1 MLNLDDVGG
10 VSSALQGKLRQRV
23 GELNERKI
31 SVLKIFQEADQVKIR
46 EGECSRV
53 QSNRANYDL
62 VHFIRRVEELLF
74 EDKRLYFNDDQII

>member
-46 EGECSRV
+46 V
-53 QSNRANYDL
+53 QSNRANCDL
-62 VHFIRRVEELLF
+62 VHFIRRVKGLLF
-74 EDKRLYFNDDQII
+74 EDKRLYFNDNQII

>member
-53 QSNRANYDL
+53 QSNRANHDL
-62 VHFIRRVEELLF
+62 VHFTRRVEGLLF